1 MRSRLFSLLMVAL
14 AVLAPMGASA
24 HASSMSGYDDNTAA
38 TPMDL
43 FLGMDYDDNYSY
55 TGSDSLLYRFPGL
68 IMVENDAIWYD
79 GEEYEADD
87 AFYMKFRF
95 SMGLYIDKDYPSE
108 AIFRRMEAAIDSALV
123 FGMVPYGGMDSE
135 AAFRLREAKVPQNAR
150 EILQFGSQVFDLY
163 TQQKRAVKPESA
175 YEQVPEGRWCL
186 VAHKVYDK
194 GEQATYMVV
203 ESYDING
210 SNGCPSKAVYLTFDK
225 KTGRL
230 LLPKDVIAKYDEKD
244 LKNQL
249 WKAYK
254 KEREVKGYGDEFDTE
269 VSPDELLTEVD
280 GCAIINE
287 GVLFYYQP
295 YHIGCGAEAEYYL
308 VVKNK

>member
-1 MRSRLFSLLMVAL
+1 
-14 AVLAPMGASA
+14 
-24 HASSMSGYDDNTAA
+24 
-38 TPMDL
+38 MDL

-68 IMVENDAIWYD
+68 IMVENDALWYD
-79 GEEYEADD
+79 DYDEEDD
-87 AFYMKFRF
+87 FHVKFRF
-95 SMGLYIDKDYPSE
+95 SMGLYIDKEYPSE

-135 AAFRLREAKVPQNAR
+135 AAFRLREANVPQNAR

-163 TQQKRAVKPESA
+163 TQQKRARKPESA
-175 YEQVPEGRWCL
+175 YEQIPEGRWCL

-194 GEQATYMVV
+194 GDQATYMVV
-203 ESYDING
+203 VSYDING
-210 SNGCPSKAVYLTFDK
+210 SNGCPSQALYWTLDK

-230 LLPKDVIAKYDEKD
+230 LQSKDIIAKYDEED

-249 WKAYK
+249 WDAYIEAC
-254 KEREVKGYGDEFDTE
+254 KERGYDEDMIMLE
-269 VSPDELLTEVD
+269 PENLLTEVS

-287 GVLFYYQP
+287 GILFYYLP
-295 YHIGCGAEAEYYL
+295 YIVGSGAEGEYFL
-308 VVKNK
+308 VLKKK